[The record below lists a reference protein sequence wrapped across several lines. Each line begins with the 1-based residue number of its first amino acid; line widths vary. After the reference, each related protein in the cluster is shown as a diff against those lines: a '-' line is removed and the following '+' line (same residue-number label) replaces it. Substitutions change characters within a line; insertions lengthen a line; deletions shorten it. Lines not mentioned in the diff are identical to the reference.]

1 MQQRGC
7 NTWEGGIC
15 AMCQGMI
22 KRGERI
28 PYFETK
34 SGCTPEK
41 WWVGKWYFPKRPFL
55 RVVGVS
61 FREGIYSNKSRV
73 RCVRGGQ
80 LMKDMIFPY
89 SWDMNTHTHTHTHT
103 CIYIYIYTC
112 MRTSSKTDHQLLDD
126 DHDVFKGL
134 VMVAGPFHGT
144 FNVQL
149 KQPKIQEW
157 CTTLPKFNSSPL
169 KKVTFPIGKDHLPTI
184 IFRGWAMLNCLGYD
198 VVV

>member
-103 CIYIYIYTC
+103 CIYIYIHVCVHLQKLTINFWMMTMMCSKVWWWLQVRSMVLSTC
-112 MRTSSKTDHQLLDD
+112 
-126 DHDVFKGL
+126 
-134 VMVAGPFHGT
+134 
-144 FNVQL
+144 
-149 KQPKIQEW
+149 
-157 CTTLPKFNSSPL
+157 NSSNLRFRNDVLPSRSL
-169 KKVTFPIGKDHLPTI
+169 TVRPWKVTFPIGKDHLPTI